1 MKQFRN
7 TQYYLTEDGNV
18 INKKNNIKKYQISN
32 SGYKRVC
39 LQIDG
44 KQTLV
49 SIHRMIAECYIP
61 NIDNKQMVNHK
72 DGDKLNNNYLNL
84 EWVTRK
90 QNEEHAKNNG
100 LKASKERH
108 GMSKLTQDDVNWI
121 RKNYLKKD
129 KDFGRQPISKKFG
142 VTPQLIDY
150 IINNKIWKI
159 CQ

>member
-18 INKKNNIKKYQISN
+18 INRKNNIKKYQLSN

-44 KQTLV
+44 KQTAM
-49 SIHRMIAECYIP
+49 SIHRMIAECYVP
-61 NIDNKQMVNHK
+61 NIDNKPMVNHK
-72 DGDKLNNNYLNL
+72 DGDKLNNHYTNL
-84 EWVTRK
+84 EWSTRK
-90 QNEEHAKNNG
+90 ENEEHAKNSG

-121 RKNYLKKD
+121 RNNYKLKD
-129 KDFGRQPISKKFG
+129 KDFGRQPIAKKFN
-142 VTPQLIDY
+142 VTPELIST
-150 IINNKIWKI
+150 IIKNKIWK
-159 CQ
+159 QQ